1 MPYALYLNNDI
12 IAFIDMKRGKAVVE
26 RKIAAAIEPCLM
38 AYGISVNMG
47 IDETIT
53 YHGRLDGFQLR
64 IHNPDI
70 TEEKATK
77 AVEICVGFISGKRP
91 EVEVVDEK
99 IYELVPKEKLGGR
112 EHETEIEFEKA

>member
-1 MPYALYLNNDI
+1 MPYALYLSNDL
-12 IAFIDMKRGKAVVE
+12 IAFIDMKRNKTVVE

-47 IDETIT
+47 IDESIT
-53 YHGRLDGFQLR
+53 YHRRLDGFPLR
-64 IHNPDI
+64 MHVPDI
-70 TEEKATK
+70 TEEKVAK

-91 EVEVVDEK
+91 EIEAVDEK
-99 IYELVPKEKLGGR
+99 IYELVPKEKTGEK